1 MRRTYPFHVLTSV
14 LFSLVTLLVG
24 GAIGAIA
31 YTQQRELL
39 LTAVTDIFARSLRE
53 SQSEL
58 AATYLPVQAQMG
70 LLAAALQ
77 ETLPPER
84 HMAMLARLLES
95 SPAIS
100 LVAVD
105 RKHAGQLTLIPL
117 HHADA
122 RRRAGAPAQA
132 AYLLDPVQAQGNVT
146 R

>member
-1 MRRTYPFHVLTSV
+1 MRPTYPFHVLTSV
-14 LFSLVTLLVG
+14 LFSLITLLVG

-84 HMAMLARLLES
+84 HL
-95 SPAIS
+95 S
-100 LVAVD
+100 LI
-105 RKHAGQLTLIPL
+105 HI
-117 HHADA
+117 
-122 RRRAGAPAQA
+122 
-132 AYLLDPVQAQGNVT
+132 
-146 R
+146 